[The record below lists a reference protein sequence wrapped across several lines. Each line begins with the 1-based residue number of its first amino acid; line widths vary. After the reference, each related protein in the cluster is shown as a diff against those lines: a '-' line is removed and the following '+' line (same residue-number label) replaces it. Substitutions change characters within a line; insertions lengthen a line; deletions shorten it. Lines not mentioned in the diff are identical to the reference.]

1 MTVAIDFP
9 STVLFGFLLAF
20 LVIFVYFE
28 VTDLYIMKLKTY
40 FSVLWNLADL
50 TRIGF
55 VAAYLYLSAIA
66 DREGEATTNRIRT
79 LAVVFAWFICLRSFT
94 IFKQTRYLNRLI
106 FETTK
111 GMIPFMII
119 FLYTIFVL
127 SLAIMSLH
135 DDSFIDSWQQ
145 SYRMAFGDFE
155 DEYAEHRDRI
165 VFFFGTL
172 ALPLIMLN
180 LLISIMGDKY
190 DQV

>member
-1 MTVAIDFP
+1 
-9 STVLFGFLLAF
+9 
-20 LVIFVYFE
+20 
-28 VTDLYIMKLKTY
+28 MKLKTY